1 MAWNTIL
8 TVAMPLIMSAYTG
21 LAEAAAQIACSQAAK
36 REGDPAAPFFLG
48 ELTNI
53 LTTAQLAADDMVR
66 IANDYDFAPSIETA
80 NAILVRKTIVAKAV
94 LATAE
99 KALEISGGAG
109 FYRRFKLERLVRDA
123 HAAQFHPLQ
132 EKRQHHF
139 SGRLALG
146 LDPIESVKVRRLRA
160 AAE

>member
-1 MAWNTIL
+1 
-8 TVAMPLIMSAYTG
+8 MPLIMSAYTG
-21 LAEAAAQIACSQAAK
+21 VAEAAAEIACSQAAK
-36 REGDPAAPFFLG
+36 REDDPAAPFFLG

-66 IANDYDFAPSIETA
+66 IANDYDFKPSIETA
-80 NAILVRKTIVAKAV
+80 NAILVRKTIVAKSV
-94 LATAE
+94 LATAQ

-109 FYRRFKLERLVRDA
+109 FYRRFKLERLFRDA

-132 EKRQHHF
+132 EKRQQHF
-139 SGRLALG
+139 TGRLALG
-146 LDPIESVKVRRLRA
+146 LDPIESAAVRRFRA